1 MTPLAGGWPEYEY
14 IPYRQIGY
22 KDNRILCG
30 VGNRL
35 SSASVIYGFLLFH
48 GIYDIVSTSG

>member
-14 IPYRQIGY
+14 KG
-22 KDNRILCG
+22 NRILCG